1 MLFYWRFV
9 NTLILI
15 REIQMND
22 TIQKLALQCGA
33 WNQVYDNKE
42 LMVDRTF
49 DIEKLAE
56 LVVKECIDICE
67 SGTSTQTT
75 SGGAAILIKQR
86 FGIK

>member
-1 MLFYWRFV
+1 
-9 NTLILI
+9 
-15 REIQMND
+15 MND

-33 WNQVYDNKE
+33 WNQVYDQKR

>member
-1 MLFYWRFV
+1 
-9 NTLILI
+9 
-15 REIQMND
+15 MNNI
-22 TIQKLALQCGA
+22 IQKLALQCGA
-33 WNQVYDNKE
+33 WNQVYDQKR

-56 LVVKECIDICE
+56 LVVKKCIDICE

>member
-1 MLFYWRFV
+1 
-9 NTLILI
+9 
-15 REIQMND
+15 MNNI
-22 TIQKLALQCGA
+22 IQKLALQCGA
-33 WNQVYDNKE
+33 WNQVYDQKR